1 VIMVLVHR
9 LLVARLYEGRGFR
22 RARRDG
28 PITVRVP
35 AAEGGGS
42 GIAVSSYD
50 GMPLD
55 VIALSERARAGPS

>member
-1 VIMVLVHR
+1 M
-9 LLVARLYEGRGFR
+9 LVARLYEGRGFR

-28 PITVRVP
+28 PMTVRVP

-42 GIAVSSYD
+42 GGIAVSAYD

-55 VIALSERARAGPS
+55 MIALSERARPSA